1 MSFAFKFCDKDVYY
15 YIEIFDWKVIME
27 NTNILYSL
35 IIDYGYLALFLSLL
49 VEGTGMPGP
58 VEILFLAAGYL
69 ISRGQMSFLAVVLI
83 AALGNVSGNVLAYII
98 GAKSG
103 RTFVEKYGHFLK
115 ITVKDLE
122 GMDRWF
128 SKYGGVTNLLGR
140 LIGLPR
146 TPAIWASGITRMDF
160 KSFFVFSAIGDLL
173 WSLFWTSVSYLVSMQ
188 ILKIDLIGRTYPW
201 WGYLLMLV
209 GFILFMYVVWRIFL
223 WMKER
228 YLT

>member
-1 MSFAFKFCDKDVYY
+1 
-15 YIEIFDWKVIME
+15 ME
-27 NTNILYSL
+27 STNILYSL
-35 IIDYGYLALFLSLL
+35 IIDYGYLALFLSLV

-69 ISRGQMSFLAVVLI
+69 ISKGQMSFLAVVLI
-83 AALGNVSGNVLAYII
+83 AALGNVTGNTLAYII
-98 GAKSG
+98 GARSG
-103 RTFVEKYGHFLK
+103 RTFVEKYGRFLK

-128 SKYGGVTNLLGR
+128 SKYGGMTNLISR

-160 KSFFVFSAIGDLL
+160 KSFFIFSAIGDLL
-173 WSLFWTSVSYLVSMQ
+173 WSLFWTCVSYLVSMQ
-188 ILKIDLIGRTYPW
+188 ILKIDLIGKTYPW
-201 WGYLLMLV
+201 WMYFVMLI
-209 GFILFMYVVWRIFL
+209 GFVLFMYVVWRIFL
-223 WMKER
+223 WMKEK

>member
-1 MSFAFKFCDKDVYY
+1 
-15 YIEIFDWKVIME
+15 ME
-27 NTNILYSL
+27 STNILYSL
-35 IIDYGYLALFLSLL
+35 IIDYGYLALFLSLV

-69 ISRGQMSFLAVVLI
+69 ISKGQMNFLAVALI
-83 AALGNVSGNVLAYII
+83 AALGNVTGNTLAYVI
-98 GAKSG
+98 GARSG
-103 RTFVEKYGHFLK
+103 RTFVEKYGRYLK

-128 SKYGGVTNLLGR
+128 SKYGGMTNLISR

-160 KSFFVFSAIGDLL
+160 KSFFIFSAIGDLL
-173 WSLFWTSVSYLVSMQ
+173 WSFFWTSVSYLVSMQ
-188 ILKIDLIGRTYPW
+188 ILKIDFVGKTYPLWMYFVMLIGF
-201 WGYLLMLV
+201 V
-209 GFILFMYVVWRIFL
+209 LFMYVVWRIFL
-223 WMKER
+223 WMKEK